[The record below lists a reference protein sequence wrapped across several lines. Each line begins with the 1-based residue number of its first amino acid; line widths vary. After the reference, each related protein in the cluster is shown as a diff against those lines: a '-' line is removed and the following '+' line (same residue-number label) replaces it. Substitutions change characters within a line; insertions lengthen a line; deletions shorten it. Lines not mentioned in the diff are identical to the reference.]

1 MGLALLNVLLCITCI
16 DISVVH
22 HAVNGEPAVSEPLY
36 FALMVSSAP
45 SLNTSGVL
53 SAVDQALEV
62 VHNDTTLLSGHRLQH
77 SRILDTQVTI
87 FNGLTGI
94 SDRVK
99 MALL

>member
-1 MGLALLNVLLCITCI
+1 MGLALLNVLLYIACVDIT
-16 DISVVH
+16 VVH
-22 HAVNGEPAVSEPLY
+22 HVVNGEPAVEPLY

-62 VHNDTTLLSGHRLQH
+62 VHNDTTLLSGYRLQH

-87 FNGLTGI
+87 FIYI
-94 SDRVK
+94 S
-99 MALL
+99 